1 MASGLS
7 RNRKEGFEEGLDPLE
22 EKLNWSDVSYQ
33 LSEIQSTLYS
43 IHDQLKRLRR
53 KEHSPEDMR
62 RLITAMFLIL
72 SINAMLLLA
81 IVVLLS
87 FRL

>member
-7 RNRKEGFEEGLDPLE
+7 GNSKERLAEVIDPVEEELD
-22 EKLNWSDVSYQ
+22 WSNVSYQ

-53 KEHSPEDMR
+53 KEQTPGDMR
-62 RLITAMFLIL
+62 RRISAMFLVL

-81 IVVLLS
+81 IVVLLAV
-87 FRL
+87 RL

>member
-7 RNRKEGFEEGLDPLE
+7 RDRKEGFEEVLDPLG
-22 EKLNWSDVSYQ
+22 EKLNWADVSYQ

-53 KEHSPEDMR
+53 KEHSPEDMHR
-62 RLITAMFLIL
+62 RITAMFLIL

-81 IVVLLS
+81 IVVLLAV
-87 FRL
+87 RL